1 MLGSGVTSGLGP
13 GLPLLYEPGRDPRVE
28 VAGPGQ
34 RGARGVRP
42 GCGCGLAAAAPPPL
56 PPAEADVEST
66 ARRPQEAAAQ
76 RVGGAGPSRG
86 PGGGDGSRA
95 TGGRIGRGE
104 GRRPCSPPAPVG
116 EGHEQRPD
124 RERLAGAG
132 ERVPGV

>member
-13 GLPLLYEPGRDPRVE
+13 GLPLLYEPGRDPRVPGSAGRAE
-28 VAGPGQ
+28 SGPAVA
-34 RGARGVRP
+34 AAS
-42 GCGCGLAAAAPPPL
+42 AAAAPPPL

-86 PGGGDGSRA
+86 PGGGDGSSA